1 MVNLFNVEA
10 IESVKPV
17 VLMIVVQSIYAVV
30 NIMLKMVTNDGSS
43 LSVLIA
49 YRFVFS
55 TAFTVPFALFFE
67 RYVSFI
73 KNKIKYCPL

>member
-1 MVNLFNVEA
+1 MVNLFSVEA
-10 IESVKPV
+10 IESAKPI

-43 LSVLIA
+43 LSILIV

-55 TAFTVPFALFFE
+55 TAFTVPFVFFFE
-67 RYVSFI
+67 RYMYIS
-73 KNKIKYCPL
+73 YM

>member
-1 MVNLFNVEA
+1 MVKLFSVET
-10 IESVKPV
+10 IENAKPI

-55 TAFTVPFALFFE
+55 TAFTVPLALFFE
-67 RYVSFI
+67 RLEI
-73 KNKIKYCPL
+73 KR

>member
-1 MVNLFNVEA
+1 MVKLFSVET
-10 IESVKPV
+10 IENAKPI

-55 TAFTVPFALFFE
+55 TAFTVPLALFYE
-67 RYVSFI
+67 R
-73 KNKIKYCPL
+73 

>member
-1 MVNLFNVEA
+1 MVKLFSVET
-10 IESVKPV
+10 IENAKPIL
-17 VLMIVVQSIYAVV
+17 LMIVVQSIYAVV

-55 TAFTVPFALFFE
+55 TAFTVPLALFFE
-67 RYVSFI
+67 R
-73 KNKIKYCPL
+73 

>member
-1 MVNLFNVEA
+1 MVKLFSVET
-10 IESVKPV
+10 IENAKPI

-55 TAFTVPFALFFE
+55 TAFTVPLALFFE
-67 RYVSFI
+67 R
-73 KNKIKYCPL
+73 